1 VRLRFLLQPGWLALT
16 LVVFVFAIACFAVL
30 APWQFGRHAERSA
43 TNEAVTRSMGAS
55 PVPVEDAATAEWRQV
70 RLTGTFRTEDEVVV
84 RLRTVLGQPA
94 FEVLT
99 PFELT
104 DGSIVLVDRGYVRP
118 EQGPQGVRVPDYAA
132 PPAGTVDVVARM
144 RSDERDPADR
154 PTQTDADGHRQVY
167 AVDSRAVARLTGL
180 DIRAGYLQLN
190 EGTPGVLGPLPL
202 PDLDA
207 GPFLGYALQWITFG
221 AMALLAWLYFTWR
234 EIRPGGLLTTTRP
247 AKQSV
252 AQRIADDE
260 ARENATTRT

>member
-1 VRLRFLLQPGWLALT
+1 LRFLLRPGWLALT

-43 TNEAVTRSMGAS
+43 TNEAVTRSMGAA
-55 PVPVEDAATAEWRQV
+55 PVPIEGAPPSEWRQV
-70 RLTGTFRTEDEVVV
+70 RLTGSFLADDEVVA

-104 DGSIVLVDRGYVRP
+104 DGTIVLVDRGYVRP
-118 EQGPQGVRVPDYAA
+118 EQGPRGVRVPSYAA
-132 PPAGTVDVVARM
+132 PPTGIVNVTARM
-144 RSDERDPADR
+144 RSDERDPANR
-154 PTQTDADGHRQVY
+154 PVQTDAEGHRQVY
-167 AVDSRAVARLTGL
+167 AVDSRAVARETGL
-180 DIRAGYLQLN
+180 DIRAGYVQLN

-221 AMALLAWLYFTWR
+221 VMTLLAWLYFTVR
-234 EIRPGGLLTTTRP
+234 EIRPGGALTTERP

-260 ARENATTRT
+260 ARESATTPS

>member
-1 VRLRFLLQPGWLALT
+1 MRLRFLLRPGWLALT

-55 PVPVEDAATAEWRQV
+55 PVPIGDAATDEWRQV
-70 RLTGTFRTEDEVVV
+70 RLTGTFRTEDEVVA

-104 DGSIVLVDRGYVRP
+104 DGSVVLVDRGYVRP
-118 EQGPQGVRVPDYAA
+118 EQGPRGVRVPDYAA
-132 PPAGTVDVVARM
+132 PPTGTVDVTARM
-144 RSDERDPADR
+144 RSDERDPANR

-167 AVDSRAVARLTGL
+167 AVDSRAVALLTGL
-180 DIRAGYLQLN
+180 DIRGGYVQLN
-190 EGTPGVLGPLPL
+190 EDTPGVLGPLPL

-221 AMALLAWLYFTWR
+221 VMALLAWLYFTVR
-234 EIRPGGLLTTTRP
+234 EIRPGGALTAERP
-247 AKQSV
+247 TKQSV

-260 ARENATTRT
+260 ARESAPTPS